1 MKKIGQIATLTS
13 LLISGCAS
21 APKSRE
27 ARYKKCVDSEEK
39 KRYLYRRVER
49 EMVCKKE
56 IWGE

>member
-1 MKKIGQIATLTS
+1 MTKIGQIVTLTT

-21 APKSRE
+21 SPRKLE
-27 ARYKKCVDSEEK
+27 AEYKKCVDSEEK

-56 IWGE
+56 IWGK